1 MSRWSWMH
9 VARLLPILA
18 TAGCWHTTWDPPDV
32 DEMPGRAPATASTS
46 TKSAPHIEEIDI
58 PAWPP
63 LGPDGRVTVTATDEH
78 ALASI
83 QASFNNVPWRSFSGT
98 RATISFTGRELGEGF
113 GTLAFEVRDIDNGK
127 ARREVHDLVVDLSPP
142 TIQLER
148 ATVSSSKGG
157 VEGQIA
163 FWVRDAFVLGSLE
176 MTFGGKTMTYE
187 FPRAYPATIGKAWD
201 VSRVAFS
208 AKDLPEGDG
217 KAVVIARDAAGNST
231 TSEIAIR
238 LDGTP
243 PTVGITSPPPN
254 TTVHDSFEL
263 ALVGQDVASTQAVN
277 IDVFVGGSLAA
288 TVLGP
293 ASNLTIDCN
302 TLPKGPVEIRAIA
315 RDEAGNTSAAANLTV
330 IVE

>member
-1 MSRWSWMH
+1 MNRSSWLPIL
-9 VARLLPILA
+9 RLLPLLA
-18 TAGCWHTTWDPPDV
+18 TAGCWHTTWDPPDS
-32 DEMPGRAPATASTS
+32 EEPPRTAPVTSSTS
-46 TKSAPHIEEIDI
+46 TRSAPHIEDI
-58 PAWPP
+58 VIPPWPP
-63 LGPDGRVTVTATDEH
+63 LGPGGRVTVTATDERG
-78 ALASI
+78 LASI
-83 QASFNNVPWRSFSGT
+83 QASFNNVPWRSFAGT
-98 RATISFTGRELGEGF
+98 RATIAFTGRELGEGF

-142 TIQLER
+142 TIELER
-148 ATVSSSKGG
+148 AVVSSAMDG

-187 FPRAYPATIGKAWD
+187 FPHAYPATIGKSWD
-201 VSRVAFS
+201 ISRVAFS
-208 AKDLPEGDG
+208 AKDLPEGEG
-217 KAVVIARDAAGNST
+217 KAIVIARDAAGNST

-243 PTVGITSPPPN
+243 PTVGITSPPSN
-254 TTVHDSFEL
+254 TTVSGSFEL
-263 ALVGQDVASTQAVN
+263 ALVGQDAASTRPVS

-293 ASNLTIDCN
+293 ASNLAVDCA
-302 TLPKGPVEIRAIA
+302 TLPKGPVEIRALA
-315 RDEAGNTSAAANLTV
+315 RDEAGNTSVAANVTV